1 MPIIDIDVVTRP
13 EERLPAALAAD
24 LADALGE
31 VYGADPGRVW
41 VRLHDLPAGRY
52 AENAARGEAV
62 FPVFVTVREGAPP
75 EGSVLEARVS
85 RLAECVA
92 RLTYRPVE
100 HVHVI
105 VEPALKGR
113 IAFGGKLA
121 T

>member
-1 MPIIDIDVVTRP
+1 MPILDIDVVTRP
-13 EERLPAALAAD
+13 EERLPEALAAD

-41 VRLHDLPAGRY
+41 VRLHDLPPGRY

-62 FPVFVTVREGAPP
+62 FPVFVTVREGTPP
-75 EGSVLEARVS
+75 EGSVLEARVA

-105 VEPALKGR
+105 VEPAMKGR
-113 IAFGGKLA
+113 IAFGGKLV

>member
-1 MPIIDIDVVTRP
+1 MPILDIDVVTRP
-13 EERLPAALAAD
+13 EERLPPTLAAD

-41 VRLHDLPAGRY
+41 VRLHDLPAERY

-62 FPVFVTVREGAPP
+62 FPVFVTVREAAPP
-75 EGSVLEARVS
+75 EGSLLESRMA
-85 RLAECVA
+85 RLAGCVA

-100 HVHVI
+100 NVHVTM
-105 VEPALKGR
+105 EPAMGGR